1 MDKWKTESLQMNLSF
16 FMLDFRSV
24 RRKVCG
30 KYIFSKIITSTFYH
44 LMRNNNNLLSRDLEK
59 VLASNSL
66 YWPYY
71 SKFFWSMA
79 DIHGMWLLLK
89 YLSEKMVLSEVIQLH
104 STLANFLQKKQSF
117 LPHNGVEKF
126 STLWFLWLEQNQP
139 LLI

>member
-66 YWPYY
+66 YGPYY

-79 DIHGMWLLLK
+79 DIHGIWLLLK
-89 YLSEKMVLSEVIQLH
+89 YLSEKMVFEVIQLH